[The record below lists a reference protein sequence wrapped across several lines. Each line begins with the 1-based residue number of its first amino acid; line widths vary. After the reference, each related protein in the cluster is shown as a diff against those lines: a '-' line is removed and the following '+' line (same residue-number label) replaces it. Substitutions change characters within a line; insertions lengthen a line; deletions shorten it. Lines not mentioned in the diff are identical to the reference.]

1 MARRMITSGERWSS
15 GCSQESKLNGLLSR
29 GLQLRGF
36 VPKLILSSLAI
47 ALATIQAL
55 PRESTNGE
63 IAVSFTSVA
72 RQVGLTTPTIYGDEH
87 KNKYLLETTGCGAA
101 FLDYDNDG
109 WQDILLINGT
119 RLAGLPQA
127 PTPTNRLYHNNG
139 DGTFTDVTE
148 KAKLTR
154 TGWGQ
159 SVAVGD
165 YDND

>member
-15 GCSQESKLNGLLSR
+15 RYLQESKLNGLLSR
-29 GLQLRGF
+29 GVQLQGF
-36 VPKLILSSLAI
+36 IPKLILSSLAI

-55 PRESTNGE
+55 PRESINGE

-109 WQDILLINGT
+109 WQDVLLVNGT
-119 RLAGLPQA
+119 RLGGMPQGQ
-127 PTPTNRLYHNNG
+127 TPTCRLYHNNG
-139 DGTFTDVTE
+139 DGSFTDVTQ
-148 KAKLTR
+148 K
-154 TGWGQ
+154 
-159 SVAVGD
+159 
-165 YDND
+165 